1 MNGLKKILL
10 QLAQITS
17 FIFGHFYSLL
27 WIVNTNLTHDRLIIS
42 VRITEYTSYQVK
54 FS

>member
-17 FIFGHFYSLL
+17 FIFGHFYS
-27 WIVNTNLTHDRLIIS
+27 HRLIIS
-42 VRITEYTSYQVK
+42 IRISEYTSYQVK